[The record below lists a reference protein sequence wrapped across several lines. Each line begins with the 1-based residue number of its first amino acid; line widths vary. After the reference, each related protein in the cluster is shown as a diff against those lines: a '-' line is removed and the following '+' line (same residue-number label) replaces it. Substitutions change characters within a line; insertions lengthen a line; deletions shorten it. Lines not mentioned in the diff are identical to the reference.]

1 MKKTFLNQNDKAE
14 TLERLR
20 QLRAASQ
27 RHWGKMTA
35 HQAICHL
42 SDAFKARTGEKFSS
56 PADNWFTRSV
66 MKWVALQSPLPW
78 PHGIKTRPEMDQEIG
93 GTPPEDF
100 QRDLQQLE
108 TMIER
113 FCQPAKDLPFHP
125 HPLFGQMTEAEWM
138 RWGYLHCDHHLRQF
152 GV

>member
-1 MKKTFLNQNDKAE
+1 MKKSFLNQNDKAE
-14 TLERLR
+14 IGERRRRLR
-20 QLRAASQ
+20 PDSQ
-27 RHWGKMTA
+27 RRWGKMSA
-35 HQAICHL
+35 HQVICHL

-78 PHGIKTRPEMDQEIG
+78 PRGIKTRPEMDQEIG
-93 GTPPEDF
+93 GTPPVDF
-100 QRDLQQLE
+100 ERDLRQLE

-113 FCQPAKDLPFHP
+113 FCQLPDGSFHS

>member
-1 MKKTFLNQNDKAE
+1 MKKSFLNQNDKAE
-14 TLERLR
+14 IGERRRRLR
-20 QLRAASQ
+20 PDSQ
-27 RHWGKMTA
+27 RRWGKMSA
-35 HQAICHL
+35 HQVICHL
-42 SDAFKARTGEKFSS
+42 SDAFKARTGEKLSS

-78 PHGIKTRPEMDQEIG
+78 PRGIKTRPEMDQEIG

-100 QRDLQQLE
+100 ERDRRQLE

-113 FCQPAKDLPFHP
+113 FCQLPDGSFHP